1 MTKTSAKKRKVGRP
15 KKADKDKKVM
25 QSIRADA
32 MEKVVFEAAAELARS
47 PLSVWARSRLWKAAK
62 QELED
67 AGLWPVMGK

>member
-1 MTKTSAKKRKVGRP
+1 
-15 KKADKDKKVM
+15 M